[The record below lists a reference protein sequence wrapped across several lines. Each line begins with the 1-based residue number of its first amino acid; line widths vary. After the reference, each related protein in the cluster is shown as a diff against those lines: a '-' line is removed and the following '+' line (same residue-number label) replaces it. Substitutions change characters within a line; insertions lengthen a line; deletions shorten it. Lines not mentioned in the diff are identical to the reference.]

1 MAAVVKPFRPLG
13 MDPSTADDP
22 LSQALQPPPDES
34 PDDRA
39 LRIQRQQEAQR
50 VSSEIDESIQESKK
64 AFDRRKKAIKIL
76 LLGKSYHAFSRLC
89 SVRRPSRPR
98 TS

>member
-1 MAAVVKPFRPLG
+1 MAAVAKPFWSLG
-13 MDPSTADDP
+13 NEASATDDP

-76 LLGKSYHAFSRLC
+76 LLG
-89 SVRRPSRPR
+89 
-98 TS
+98 

>member
-1 MAAVVKPFRPLG
+1 MAAVAKPFWSIG
-13 MDPSTADDP
+13 NDSSSADDP
-22 LSQALQPPPDES
+22 LSRALQPPPDES

-39 LRIQRQQEAQR
+39 LRIQRQQDAQR

-76 LLGKSYHAFSRLC
+76 LLG
-89 SVRRPSRPR
+89 
-98 TS
+98 